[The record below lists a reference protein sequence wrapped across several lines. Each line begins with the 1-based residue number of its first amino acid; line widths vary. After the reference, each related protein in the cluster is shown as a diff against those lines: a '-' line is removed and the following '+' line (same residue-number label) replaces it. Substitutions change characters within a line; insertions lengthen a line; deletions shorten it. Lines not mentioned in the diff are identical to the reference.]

1 LIAPSSSSAPGGAER
16 TEVYYGAQNV
26 VDAEL
31 RFFFKSKRR
40 IDTCMNSTR
49 PSLAIGIESIK
60 KSFVDAKSRGVKLR
74 YLTEITKDNIDYCK
88 ELMKIVDEFKHL
100 EGIRSNFMLSES
112 EYLAPVVSND
122 DVGKTA
128 SEIIYSNIR
137 SFVDQQQYFF
147 DMLWNKAIPAEQKIR
162 ESEEGI
168 ELVRTRIIE
177 NQQEIIAQIRNLN
190 NAANKLSICTSFG
203 GMQMSYNYLFDTYKN
218 LIEKHRKGNSKD
230 GLRWLMNIDN
240 KESISLVRIFLE
252 SGIQI
257 RHVKSMPPLNFG
269 VSDKEVAT
277 TIEKMIGGKKS
288 NSFLISN
295 EPLYV
300 SHFSSLFDE
309 LWKDGI
315 DAAERIK
322 EIEERIEPEF
332 IEVITDREKAS
343 HILLD
348 LAKSVKDEALSL
360 MPTARGMLRMD
371 KLGVVDHLIKA
382 SQRRCE
388 VKIICPLT
396 EENSEIVK
404 RISEQAPDIR
414 IMDGCGEAGSGI
426 LIADNEKF
434 LQAEVKDPMSDQF
447 SNAIG
452 FAIYSNSKRNVNS
465 FKTFFDLLWK
475 ERLINEELKK
485 ADMMQKEFINI
496 AAHEIR
502 TPIQPILGLSEV
514 LKSKEGDIK
523 QYNELIDT
531 INRNAKRLQ
540 RLTENILDVTRIEG
554 HALKLNKEQFDLKE
568 NIYSVVKD
576 IISQIKENDD
586 VKISFI
592 ESENAFFVE
601 ADRTRMY
608 QVISN
613 LITNSVKFTQRGNI
627 TITAEIIKDNNDDN
641 RQVVIV
647 KVRDTGISI
656 DPEILPNLF
665 TKFATKSFEG
675 TGLGLFISKKII
687 EAHGG
692 KIWAENNADGKGA
705 TFSFSLPINNKI

>member
-1 LIAPSSSSAPGGAER
+1 
-16 TEVYYGAQNV
+16 
-26 VDAEL
+26 
-31 RFFFKSKRR
+31 
-40 IDTCMNSTR
+40 MNSTR
-49 PSLAIGIESIK
+49 PSLATGIESIK

-100 EGIRSNFMLSES
+100 EGIRGNFMLSES
-112 EYLAPVVSND
+112 EYLVPVVSND

-252 SGIQI
+252 SGTQI

-322 EIEERIEPEF
+322 EIEERIVPEF

-343 HILLD
+343 HIMLD

-434 LQAEVKDPMSDQF
+434 LQAEVKDPMADQF

-485 ADMMQKEFINI
+485 ADMMQKEFIDI

-502 TPIQPILGLSEV
+502 TPIQPILGLYEV

-554 HALKLNKEQFDLKE
+554 HAMKLNKEQFDLKE

-576 IISQIKENDD
+576 ITSQIKENDD